1 MSIFING
8 AQQGSIGNI
17 TFPATQ
23 IASSNVNILDDYE
36 EGIFCP
42 TILDDSL
49 NTGECQSYSTQ
60 VGGYT
65 KIGNQIFYKLRLV
78 VNSLGNLATCQ
89 QARIG
94 GLPFTS
100 SSTVNSDSSVVF
112 GAATSLAINATE
124 SLAANICPNVTN
136 IRLNLWDATGGV
148 TDMTLAEVSAGAGF
162 KISGVYN
169 V

>member
-1 MSIFING
+1 MSSRFCFIFVVFYFAAVLIFTVF
-8 AQQGSIGNI
+8 IR
-17 TFPATQ
+17 
-23 IASSNVNILDDYE
+23 SSN
-36 EGIFCP
+36 
-42 TILDDSL
+42 
-49 NTGECQSYSTQ
+49 
-60 VGGYT
+60 
-65 KIGNQIFYKLRLV
+65 NQIFYKLRLV